1 MHIITWTT
9 KMDAFGFV
17 YDENYSHLWY
27 DQSYSSPSIKEAMYR
42 MKRLM
47 ELERKGCITNLK
59 HKFEE

>member
-1 MHIITWTT
+1 MDSFGHI
-9 KMDAFGFV
+9 
-17 YDENYSHLWY
+17 YDEKDSKYWY
-27 DQSYSSPSIKEAMYR
+27 TQTYVSPYIKEAMYR